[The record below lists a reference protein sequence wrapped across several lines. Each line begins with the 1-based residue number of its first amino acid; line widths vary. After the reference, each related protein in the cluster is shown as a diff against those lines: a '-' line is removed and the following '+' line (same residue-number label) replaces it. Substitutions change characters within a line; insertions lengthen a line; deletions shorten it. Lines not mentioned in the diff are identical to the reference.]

1 VKRRSAC
8 VKEINFLVE
17 RAKMYLKSVEI
28 LLEEGDYESSVSRTY
43 YAMFLEQVMRINIK
57 ADTRIGIINH

>member
-1 VKRRSAC
+1 M
-8 VKEINFLVE
+8 KEINFLVE

-43 YAMFLEQVMRINIK
+43 YAMFLEQVMRVNIK